1 MNKHSILDP
10 SAQFCL
16 KLGSLTKSRLRSHL
30 LCDAMPFLAPLASP
44 MAFLVAFTHQAGFQ
58 EGPTLEFE
66 SCAPGD
72 RRGDLLV
79 QLSLIGTIPPSS
91 FSFFLQT
98 FISLA
103 LSGPKLACFN
113 FSLEHMMCS
122 FSRSHAVNSAGNQE
136 GDSCLLSSNPCR
148 ISTALRKAGSQVS
161 GVPRINNDALP
172 KASAPLAIVG
182 SVCTGARSSAWP
194 QRYQ

>member
-44 MAFLVAFTHQAGFQ
+44 MA
-58 EGPTLEFE
+58 LEFE

-148 ISTALRKAGSQVS
+148 ISTALRKA
-161 GVPRINNDALP
+161 
-172 KASAPLAIVG
+172 
-182 SVCTGARSSAWP
+182 
-194 QRYQ
+194 